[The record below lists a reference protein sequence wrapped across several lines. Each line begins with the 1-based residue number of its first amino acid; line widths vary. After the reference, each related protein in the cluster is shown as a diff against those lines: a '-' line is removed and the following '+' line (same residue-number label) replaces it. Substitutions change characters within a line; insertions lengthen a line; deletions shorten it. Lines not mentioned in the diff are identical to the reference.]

1 MAEEVGF
8 ILTIRANQNPDGT
21 LAGYAVQSED
31 YGLGKEAVLTLARN
45 WLRMIEDDYH
55 EKFKGSPN

>member
-31 YGLGKEAVLTLARN
+31 YGLGKEAVLTCRKLLLTYAIDFSR
-45 WLRMIEDDYH
+45 
-55 EKFKGSPN
+55 